1 VFLREQVE
9 RSGMTLKALEPL
21 VNMPSSQISVYL
33 SGRIPGSSFVI
44 ALVNATVP
52 ADLREPHL
60 NRALDLRHKAINP
73 PRIPEQARGPV
84 MTSSAELAAIRTQQ
98 VDALERLT
106 RSLEPAKGHF
116 TSAPRLPAGYRSR
129 TARSA
134 WSTRAIAA
142 GSTSPRSFPP
152 SKRAALSC

>member
-1 VFLREQVE
+1 LTVFLREQVE

-98 VDALERLT
+98 VDALERLLT
-106 RSLEPAKGHF
+106 FK
-116 TSAPRLPAGYRSR
+116 
-129 TARSA
+129 A
-134 WSTRAIAA
+134 WCR
-142 GSTSPRSFPP
+142 
-152 SKRAALSC
+152 